1 MNTLETAAP
10 TPQPDSEHLPV
21 DAGQHIEAPSAPQSW
36 MLTAVDAKYHWYD
49 LVAGFPEKPDLHD
62 PIGRYMRRMQ
72 VDLEAAAHNLH
83 LLFAVT
89 RAPVRFDVKGAI
101 QWGFFSLKLT
111 LPLLVGA
118 DKVKDNLTIELKVPM
133 AATLKKP
140 SVVLSENFLTL
151 NWGGLVEALS
161 IHDVLNHYGHDQAPG
176 RVIYVG
182 QTRDDEARLSRGRL
196 PALQKLHSHVSG
208 ESDLLL
214 LVLKLE
220 VAVNCADGDP
230 ADLPRNSHP
239 EAADA
244 LHSQRMDVAEAALI
258 RYFEGD
264 TTRWHGPEE
273 RKLRGERLTAVQAQN
288 NLVQF
293 TIDLALPVPGS
304 YDSLGSD
311 EAPPA
316 ARHLLSCFIADGKA
330 MVATMP
336 VPAQTRDNKS

>member
-1 MNTLETAAP
+1 MNTSEMAAP
-10 TPQPDSEHLPV
+10 TPQPHSEHLPAM
-21 DAGQHIEAPSAPQSW
+21 AGQHEAHSAPQSW

-62 PIGRYMRRMQ
+62 PVGRYMRRMQ
-72 VDLEAAAHNLH
+72 VDLEAAAHNHH

-118 DKVKDNLTIELKVPM
+118 DKVKDTITLDLKVPM

-140 SVVLSENFLTL
+140 SVALSESFLTL

-161 IHDVLNHYGHDQAPG
+161 IHDVLNTYGHEQAPG

-182 QTRDDEARLSRGRL
+182 QTFDDELRLSRGRL
-196 PALQKLHSHVSG
+196 PALQKLHSHLSG

-214 LVLKLE
+214 LVLRME
-220 VAVNCADGDP
+220 VEVNCADGDP
-230 ADLPRNSHP
+230 ADLPQNSHP
-239 EAADA
+239 EAAEA
-244 LHSQRMDVAEAALI
+244 LHAERMDVVEAALI
-258 RYFEGD
+258 RYFEGEQP
-264 TTRWHGPEE
+264 RWHGTEE

-288 NLVQF
+288 HLVQF
-293 TIDLALPVPGS
+293 TVDLTVPSPGS
-304 YDSLGSD
+304 YASLCAD
-311 EAPPA
+311 EVAPA
-316 ARHLLSCFIADGKA
+316 ARHLLSCFIDNGKTIVAA
-330 MVATMP
+330 MPIPQQAHGK
-336 VPAQTRDNKS
+336 KS